1 MHADMNI
8 GEHASKRFI
17 SEAGIR
23 VPTGMLATTPEQAEN
38 AAADLGRVMVKAQV
52 PAGRRGKAGG
62 ILSADT
68 LDEAHTAAGS
78 LLGSEIGGQMVIEV
92 LVEQR
97 VEIDR
102 ELFLAVVN
110 DPESGGYT
118 VMFSIKGGMDVEEI
132 MREQPELLRQ
142 ITIDPRLELEHESA
156 VNLAE
161 GAGLGPAANEV
172 AAVLVRLQR
181 VHRDLDAELIE
192 INPLAI
198 DSQGGVVALDCK
210 LVIDD
215 SALGR
220 QPRLAVLAGFE
231 PQTDLERAASQ
242 AGLRYIELDG
252 DIGLLANGAGLTMAT
267 MDVIAHLGGRPANF
281 LEIGGDAYTKGH
293 AALELVL
300 SNPRVRSLVVS
311 FCGAFARTDVMVD
324 GLTSAWTDLQPDV
337 PAFFSVHGTGAVA
350 ATAMLRER
358 LGIEPYPTM
367 EDAVTAAI
375 AAPSSAQKADR

>member
-220 QPRLAVLAGFE
+220 QPRLAALAGFE

-350 ATAMLRER
+350 ATTMLRER

-367 EDAVTAAI
+367 EDAITAAI

>member
-1 MHADMNI
+1 MNI

-142 ITIDPRLELEHESA
+142 ITIDPRLELE
-156 VNLAE
+156 
-161 GAGLGPAANEV
+161 
-172 AAVLVRLQR
+172 Q
-181 VHRDLDAELIE
+181 I
-192 INPLAI
+192 
-198 DSQGGVVALDCK
+198 
-210 LVIDD
+210 
-215 SALGR
+215 GR
-220 QPRLAVLAGFE
+220 
-231 PQTDLERAASQ
+231 AS
-242 AGLRYIELDG
+242 
-252 DIGLLANGAGLTMAT
+252 
-267 MDVIAHLGGRPANF
+267 
-281 LEIGGDAYTKGH
+281 
-293 AALELVL
+293 
-300 SNPRVRSLVVS
+300 
-311 FCGAFARTDVMVD
+311 C
-324 GLTSAWTDLQPDV
+324 
-337 PAFFSVHGTGAVA
+337 
-350 ATAMLRER
+350 RER
-358 LGIEPYPTM
+358 
-367 EDAVTAAI
+367 V
-375 AAPSSAQKADR
+375 

>member
-1 MHADMNI
+1 MNI

-220 QPRLAVLAGFE
+220 QPRLAALAGFE

-350 ATAMLRER
+350 ATTMLRER

-367 EDAVTAAI
+367 EDAITAAI